1 MKNIHARNK
10 IHYYFCLCVCQNKV
24 VWIDGYL
31 HVLSNSIFIIGVVP
45 YRMKINTG
53 YIFATWLREIN
64 FTYIAK
70 TTVMGSEV
78 KSYSCSSN
86 WSKIS
91 KLTAIENRPKT
102 TFQFFTAHCLWQSW
116 RIPVRAEPNSAN
128 QIQFFK
134 FYDLISKCEMHL
146 YVLGD
151 LLSWHASF
159 L

>member
-1 MKNIHARNK
+1 MKNIHAQNK
-10 IHYYFCLCVCQNKV
+10 IHYYFCLSVCQNKV

-78 KSYSCSSN
+78 KSYSC
-86 WSKIS
+86 
-91 KLTAIENRPKT
+91 
-102 TFQFFTAHCLWQSW
+102 
-116 RIPVRAEPNSAN
+116 
-128 QIQFFK
+128 
-134 FYDLISKCEMHL
+134 
-146 YVLGD
+146 
-151 LLSWHASF
+151 
-159 L
+159 